1 MGGLPGM
8 RRDWAVWCRW
18 EVFWHFILVWQLTLV
33 WPELG
38 YRTVQLRQAGALG
51 LEINMT
57 SGARPLFWAGVTNHL
72 LTDSL
77 GSTAPC
83 PPTAPLTTVAAMS
96 GDFESKPDVDSA
108 TVPNMPCASCSCF
121 NSWGSFSPRASWPSP
136 TQRLLRN
143 SSQMSAMEKDPTVVV
158 GRGEGGGRGM
168 AGGHYSSVLYP
179 FLQWLA
185 FPKKARPR

>member
-1 MGGLPGM
+1 MGPGFEPKLFTALVRGPACRDLSARASVAPALRTAMGGLPGM
-8 RRDWAVWCRW
+8 HRDRAVWCRW

-121 NSWGSFSPRASWPSP
+121 NSWGSFSPRASWPSCP
-136 TQRLLRN
+136 QIIC
-143 SSQMSAMEKDPTVVV
+143 D
-158 GRGEGGGRGM
+158 
-168 AGGHYSSVLYP
+168 
-179 FLQWLA
+179 
-185 FPKKARPR
+185 